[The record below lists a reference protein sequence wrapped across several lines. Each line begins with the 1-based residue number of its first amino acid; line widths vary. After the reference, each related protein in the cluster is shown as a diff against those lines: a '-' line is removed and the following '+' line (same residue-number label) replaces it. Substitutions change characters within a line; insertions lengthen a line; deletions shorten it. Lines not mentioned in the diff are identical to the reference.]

1 MALIYI
7 DGVMFDEHT
16 TTLLNCP
23 ITITGVYKIPLTV
36 TKIGIQAFF
45 GCSRLLSVELPAG
58 LKTIG
63 MLAFEGCR
71 HLNSIT
77 IPASVDCINYRA
89 FAKCYG
95 LTSIRLMCKTPPKC
109 SVNNN
114 IFADTPV
121 KFCRLYVP
129 MGSGAAYC
137 SAPVWKEFYEIIE
150 FVPDKEK
157 ISENNK
163 KVKVG

>member
-1 MALIYI
+1 VALIKHG
-7 DGVMFDEHT
+7 GVMFDEKQ
-16 TTLLNCP
+16 TTLLHCP
-23 ITITGVYKIPLTV
+23 NSFTGVYKVPLTV

-45 GCSRLLSVELPAG
+45 GCSRLLSVELPSG
-58 LKTIG
+58 LKTIN

-77 IPASVDCINYRA
+77 IPASVECIDYRA
-89 FAKCYG
+89 FAKCNA
-95 LTSIRLMCKTPPKC
+95 LTSIRLMHKIPPAC
-109 SVNNN
+109 SSNNS

-129 MGSGAAYC
+129 MGSGMAYS

-150 FVPDKEK
+150 LVPDKEK
-157 ISENNK
+157 AFENHK
-163 KVKVG
+163 KALVG